1 MKTSNKEI
9 RSLNNRYSGWL
20 NVKVTSPGICLELT
34 KQVADSEINL
44 IISERILDN
53 RKSIL
58 GKHIVNFMQ
67 ASVVVRKKFKQ
78 CFQMH
83 VKLILVFTL
92 LSLQTSFAQMNGVV
106 IGNVKD
112 KNTEQTIIGA
122 VVVVEQTTIGTV
134 TDIDG
139 NYRLK
144 VPIGSCNLKVSYL
157 GYQSQLKFNI
167 VVTTGNAQVVNFE
180 LEPMIASLKEVTITF
195 DKGKSAVATD
205 LITPLS
211 VQQLTSEEI
220 KANPGGNFDVSR
232 VIQTLPGVGGS
243 SGGASRNDI
252 LIRGGAP
259 NENVYY
265 LDGIEIPVLNH
276 FQTQGSS
283 GGAQG
288 ILNVSFIEDLK
299 LSSSAFD
306 ARYDNALAST
316 FVIKQRDGNRE
327 RLSGNVRVS
336 LTEALATFEG
346 PIKSK
351 TTFLLSVRKSYLDLL
366 FKAIDLPIRP
376 NFYDFQ
382 YKVTHKFNDKT
393 TLSAIGLGAIDRF
406 RFAQTKNSTP
416 ENIFITRSLP
426 YINQWN
432 YTTGFILKRK
442 IENGFMNFIASRNM
456 FENRFDKFEDENQ
469 IESQRTFKLKSQE
482 IENKLKFDYNKYVNN
497 WKVTFGAMA
506 QYVKY
511 NTDLYSKVTN
521 EINDSLGNEIIPA
534 QFIKFKSDI
543 EFFKYG
549 LFGQVAKNIFNE
561 KLLISLGLRTDMNSF
576 MKDGN
581 NPLRT
586 LSPRL
591 SLAFHINPKLDLTG
605 SIGTY
610 YKIPSYTTL
619 GYKDTNDDLVNKSL
633 KYIQSTHYVLG
644 TQFLPNEAFRFTVE
658 GFYKYY
664 NYYPVSTSTGVSL
677 ANQGA
682 SFGSIGSE
690 KIKSTGKGETYG
702 FEIFVQQKLVKNIF
716 YVVSYTFV
724 RSKFSGDNG
733 ILIPSSWDNK
743 HLISATLGYKFKKGL
758 EMGLKYRFTGGSPY
772 TPYDMAVSQQ
782 TYLLLGQGTLD
793 NSNLNSQRL
802 MAFNQL
808 DYRVDKKINF
818 KKTTVDIYIDVQNI
832 LGFKNQSNPDYTFKR
847 TADNSGFQT
856 TDGKDIMQDGSNAIP
871 IILPNKGLSIVP
883 TLGLIIE
890 F

>member
-1 MKTSNKEI
+1 MQKQI
-9 RSLNNRYSGWL
+9 IIILIYFL
-20 NVKVTSPGICLELT
+20 FILEAT
-34 KQVADSEINL
+34 
-44 IISERILDN
+44 
-53 RKSIL
+53 
-58 GKHIVNFMQ
+58 
-67 ASVVVRKKFKQ
+67 
-78 CFQMH
+78 
-83 VKLILVFTL
+83 
-92 LSLQTSFAQMNGVV
+92 FAQTTGVV
-106 IGNVKD
+106 MGNVRD
-112 KNTEQTIIGA
+112 KNTEETIIGA
-122 VVVVEQTTIGTV
+122 LVVVEQTTNGTA

-139 NYRLK
+139 NYKLK
-144 VPIGSCNLKVSYL
+144 VPIGNCNLKVSYL
-157 GYQSQLKFNI
+157 GYQTQLKFNI

-180 LEPMIASLKEVTITF
+180 LEQSATSLKEVTITF
-195 DKGKSAVATD
+195 DKGKSAVAAD

-211 VQQLTSEEI
+211 VQQLTTEEI

-232 VIQTLPGVGGS
+232 VIQTLPGVGSS

-252 LIRGGAP
+252 IIRGGAP

-265 LDGIEIPVLNH
+265 VDGVEIPVLNH

-336 LTEALATFEG
+336 LTESVVTLEG

-351 TTFLLSVRKSYLDLL
+351 TTFLLSARKSYLDLL

-393 TLSAIGLGAIDRF
+393 SFSAIGLGAIDRF
-406 RFAQTKNSTP
+406 EFAQTKNSTP

-432 YTTGFILKRK
+432 YTTGFILNRK
-442 IENGFMNFIASRNM
+442 IKKGFLNFIASRNM
-456 FENRFDKFEDENQ
+456 FENRLDKFEDENQ

-482 IENKLKFDYNKYVNN
+482 IENKFKFDYNKYVNN
-497 WKVTFGAMA
+497 WKITFGAMA

-511 NTDLYSKVTN
+511 NTDLFSKVTN
-521 EINDSLGNEIIPA
+521 NTKDSIGNEILPA
-534 QFIKFKSDI
+534 QFVKFKSDI
-543 EFFKYG
+543 DFFKYG
-549 LFGQVAKNIFNE
+549 LFGQIAKNIFDE
-561 KLLISLGLRTDMNSF
+561 KLLVSVGFRTDMNTF

-581 NPLRT
+581 NPLKT

-591 SLAFHINPKLDLTG
+591 SLAYHITQKFDLTG

-610 YKIPSYTTL
+610 YKIPTYTAL
-619 GYKDTNDDLVNKSL
+619 GYKDANDDLVNKSM
-633 KYIQSTHYVLG
+633 KYIQSTHFVLG
-644 TQFLPNEAFRFTVE
+644 TQFLPTEAFRVTLE
-658 GFYKYY
+658 GFYKEY
-664 NYYPVSTSTGVSL
+664 NFYPVSTSTGVSL

-682 SFGSIGSE
+682 NFGSIGSE
-690 KIKSTGKGETYG
+690 KIKSTGKGNTYG
-702 FEIFVQQKLVKNIF
+702 FEVFVQQKLLKNIF

-733 ILIPSSWDNK
+733 VLIPSSWDNQ
-743 HLISATLGYKFKKGL
+743 HLISATLGRKFKKSWEL
-758 EMGLKYRFTGGSPY
+758 GLKYRFAGGAPY
-772 TPYDMAVSQQ
+772 TPYDMTVSQQ

-793 NSNLNSQRL
+793 NSKLNSERL
-802 MAFNQL
+802 IALNQL
-808 DYRVDKKINF
+808 DLRLDKKINF
-818 KKTTVDIYIDVQNI
+818 RKATLDIYLDVQNVI
-832 LGFKNQSNPDYTFKR
+832 GFKNQSNPDYTFKR
-847 TADNSGFQT
+847 TADNKGFQT
-856 TDGKDIMQDGSNAIP
+856 TDGKDIQQDGSNAIP
-871 IILPNKGLSIVP
+871 LILPNKGVSIVP

>member
-1 MKTSNKEI
+1 MQKQI
-9 RSLNNRYSGWL
+9 IIILIYFLFSLE
-20 NVKVTSPGICLELT
+20 T
-34 KQVADSEINL
+34 A
-44 IISERILDN
+44 
-53 RKSIL
+53 
-58 GKHIVNFMQ
+58 
-67 ASVVVRKKFKQ
+67 
-78 CFQMH
+78 
-83 VKLILVFTL
+83 FT
-92 LSLQTSFAQMNGVV
+92 QTTGVV
-106 IGNVKD
+106 MGNVRD
-112 KNTEQTIIGA
+112 KNTEEIIIGA
-122 VVVVEQTTIGTV
+122 VVVVEQTTNGTV

-139 NYRLK
+139 NYKLK
-144 VPIGSCNLKVSYL
+144 VPIGNCNLKVSYL
-157 GYQSQLKFNI
+157 GYQTQLKFNI
-167 VVTTGNAQVVNFE
+167 VVITGNAQVVNFE
-180 LEPMIASLKEVTITF
+180 LEQSAIILEELTITF

-211 VQQLTSEEI
+211 VQQLTTEEI
-220 KANPGGNFDVSR
+220 KANPGGSFDVSR
-232 VIQTLPGVGGS
+232 VIQTLPGVGTS

-252 LIRGGAP
+252 IIRGGAP

-265 LDGIEIPVLNH
+265 LDGVEIPILNH

-336 LTEALATFEG
+336 LTEAVATLEG

-351 TTFLLSVRKSYLDLL
+351 TTFLLSARKSYLDLL

-382 YKVTHKFNDKT
+382 YNVTHKLNDKT
-393 TLSAIGLGAIDRF
+393 SFSAIGLGAIDRF
-406 RFAQTKNSTP
+406 KFAQTENSTP

-432 YTTGFILKRK
+432 YTTGFILNQK
-442 IENGFMNFIASRNM
+442 IEKGFLNFIASRNM
-456 FENRFDKFEDENQ
+456 FENRLDKFEDENQ
-469 IESQRTFKLKSQE
+469 IESKRTFKLKSQE

-497 WKVTFGAMA
+497 LKITFGTMA

-521 EINDSLGNEIIPA
+521 SIYDSLGNETIPT

-543 EFFKYG
+543 DFFKYG
-549 LFGQVAKNIFNE
+549 LFGQIAKNIFDE
-561 KLLISLGLRTDMNSF
+561 KLLVSFGFRTDMNNF

-581 NPLRT
+581 NPLKT

-591 SLAFHINPKLDLTG
+591 SLAYHITQEFDLTA

-610 YKIPSYTTL
+610 YKIPTYTTL
-619 GYKDTNDDLVNKSL
+619 GYKDANGDLVNKSM

-644 TQFLPNEAFRFTVE
+644 TQFLPTEAFIVTVE
-658 GFYKYY
+658 GFYKEY
-664 NYYPVSTSTGVSL
+664 NFYPVSTSTGVSL

-690 KIKSTGKGETYG
+690 KIKSTGKGNTYG
-702 FEIFVQQKLVKNIF
+702 FEIFVQQKLLENIF

-724 RSKFSGDNG
+724 RSKFSGDNRV
-733 ILIPSSWDNK
+733 LIPSSWDNQ
-743 HLISATLGYKFKKGL
+743 HLISATLGRKFKKGWEL
-758 EMGLKYRFTGGSPY
+758 GLKYRFAGGSPY
-772 TPYDMAVSQQ
+772 TPYDMTVSQQ

-793 NSNLNSQRL
+793 NSKLNSQRL
-802 MAFNQL
+802 IAFNQFDL
-808 DYRVDKKINF
+808 RLDKKINF
-818 KKTTVDIYIDVQNI
+818 RETTLDIYLDVQNVI
-832 LGFKNQSNPDYTFKR
+832 GFKNQSNPDYTFKR
-847 TADNSGFQT
+847 TADNKGFQT
-856 TDGKDIMQDGSNAIP
+856 TDGKDIQQDGSNAIP
-871 IILPNKGLSIVP
+871 LILPNKDVSIVP

>member
-1 MKTSNKEI
+1 MQKQI
-9 RSLNNRYSGWL
+9 IIILIYFL
-20 NVKVTSPGICLELT
+20 FILE
-34 KQVADSEINL
+34 A
-44 IISERILDN
+44 
-53 RKSIL
+53 
-58 GKHIVNFMQ
+58 
-67 ASVVVRKKFKQ
+67 ASA
-78 CFQMH
+78 
-83 VKLILVFTL
+83 
-92 LSLQTSFAQMNGVV
+92 QTTGVV
-106 IGNVKD
+106 MGNVRD
-112 KNTEQTIIGA
+112 KNTEETIIGA
-122 VVVVEQTTIGTV
+122 LVVVEQTTNGTA

-139 NYRLK
+139 NYKLK
-144 VPIGSCNLKVSYL
+144 VPIGNCNLKVSYL
-157 GYQSQLKFNI
+157 GYQTQLKFNI

-180 LEPMIASLKEVTITF
+180 LEQSATSLKEVTITF
-195 DKGKSAVATD
+195 DKGKSAVAAD

-211 VQQLTSEEI
+211 VQQLTTEEI

-232 VIQTLPGVGGS
+232 VIQTLPGVGNS

-252 LIRGGAP
+252 IIRGGAP

-265 LDGIEIPVLNH
+265 VDGVEIPVLNH

-336 LTEALATFEG
+336 LTESVVTLEG

-351 TTFLLSVRKSYLDLL
+351 TTFLLSARKSYLDLL

-393 TLSAIGLGAIDRF
+393 SFSAIGLGAIDRF
-406 RFAQTKNSTP
+406 EFAQTKNSTP

-432 YTTGFILKRK
+432 YTTGFILNRK
-442 IENGFMNFIASRNM
+442 IKKGFLNFIASRNM
-456 FENRFDKFEDENQ
+456 FENRLDKFEDENQ

-482 IENKLKFDYNKYVNN
+482 IENKFKFDYNKYVNN
-497 WKVTFGAMA
+497 WKITFGAMA

-511 NTDLYSKVTN
+511 NTDLFSKVTN
-521 EINDSLGNEIIPA
+521 NTKDSIGNEILPA
-534 QFIKFKSDI
+534 QFVKFKSDI
-543 EFFKYG
+543 DFFKYG
-549 LFGQVAKNIFNE
+549 LFGQIAKNIFDE
-561 KLLISLGLRTDMNSF
+561 KLLVSVGFRTDMNTF

-581 NPLRT
+581 NPLKT

-591 SLAFHINPKLDLTG
+591 SLAYHITQKFDLTG

-610 YKIPSYTTL
+610 YKIPTYTAL
-619 GYKDTNDDLVNKSL
+619 GYKDANGDLVNKSM
-633 KYIQSTHYVLG
+633 KYIQSTHFVLG
-644 TQFLPNEAFRFTVE
+644 TQFLPTEAFRVTLE
-658 GFYKYY
+658 GFYKEY
-664 NYYPVSTSTGVSL
+664 NFYPVSTSTGVSL

-682 SFGSIGSE
+682 NFGSIGSE
-690 KIKSTGKGETYG
+690 KIKSTGQGNTYG
-702 FEIFVQQKLVKNIF
+702 FEVFVQQKLLKNIF

-733 ILIPSSWDNK
+733 VLIPSSWDNQ
-743 HLISATLGYKFKKGL
+743 HLISATLGRKFKKSWEL
-758 EMGLKYRFTGGSPY
+758 GLKYRFAGGAPY
-772 TPYDMAVSQQ
+772 TPYDMTVSQQ

-793 NSNLNSQRL
+793 NSKLNSERL
-802 MAFNQL
+802 IAFNQL
-808 DYRVDKKINF
+808 DLRLDKKINF
-818 KKTTVDIYIDVQNI
+818 RKATLDIYLDVQNVI
-832 LGFKNQSNPDYTFKR
+832 GFKNQSNPDYTFKR
-847 TADNSGFQT
+847 TADNKGFQT
-856 TDGKDIMQDGSNAIP
+856 TDGKDIQQDGSNAIP
-871 IILPNKGLSIVP
+871 LILPNKGVSIVP